1 MTEEKTQ
8 NEQKNTVGTVGMRF
22 SISWLVALIFILLWS
37 LCLIYE
43 ELVVLWVIMLIVW
56 GVLWLFSLWFLNFLT
71 WFILW
76 IIGLFYKPRGK
87 ARVAVLIPILFVVIP
102 SIAICTY
109 VWSSIKTPTTQ
120 FTDWIKVEF
129 ENIDDENF
137 DNDRFNAITNEE
149 FNNIRASL
157 TEEEFKTLLE
167 NSTWSNTLEKWA
179 YVLFGLLQQGF
190 ENSLERYN
198 NELPEVDENDE
209 NELDEVVD
217 EDSNNEEDEIETN
230 EVEVEN
236 DESSLQNEK
245 DDIDEI
251 INILE

>member
-8 NEQKNTVGTVGMRF
+8 NEQKNTVGTIGMRF
-22 SISWLVALIFILLWS
+22 SIIWLVALITVFFIR
-37 LCLIYE
+37 
-43 ELVVLWVIMLIVW
+43 
-56 GVLWLFSLWFLNFLT
+56 LWLPLLLVWL
-71 WFILW
+71 ILW

-87 ARVAVLIPILFVVIP
+87 ARVAVSIPLVVF
-102 SIAICTY
+102 IALASVVCY

-198 NELPEVDENDE
+198 NELSEVDENNE

-217 EDSNNEEDEIETN
+217 EDSNNEENEIETN

-245 DDIDEI
+245 NDIDEI
-251 INILE
+251 LNILE

>member
-22 SISWLVALIFILLWS
+22 SIIWLIALITVFFIR
-37 LCLIYE
+37 
-43 ELVVLWVIMLIVW
+43 
-56 GVLWLFSLWFLNFLT
+56 LWLPLLLV

-87 ARVAVLIPILFVVIP
+87 ARVAVSIPLVVF
-102 SIAICTY
+102 IALASVVCY

-157 TEEEFKTLLE
+157 TEEEFETLLE

-251 INILE
+251 LNILE

>member
-1 MTEEKTQ
+1 MLDFSLIKTNLLASKFFIFIFYKMTEEIKAQ
-8 NEQKNTVGTVGMRF
+8 NEQKNTVATIGMWF
-22 SISWLVALIFILLWS
+22 SIIWLVLLI
-37 LCLIYE
+37 
-43 ELVVLWVIMLIVW
+43 
-56 GVLWLFSLWFLNFLT
+56 T
-71 WFILW
+71 WFWLPLLVIWLILG
-76 IIGLFYKPRGK
+76 IVGLFNKPRWK
-87 ARVAVLIPILFVVIP
+87 ARVAVCIPLVVFVALA
-102 SIAICTY
+102 SIACY

-149 FNNIRASL
+149 FNNIRASI

-198 NELPEVDENDE
+198 NELPEVDENNE

-245 DDIDEI
+245 NDIDEI
-251 INILE
+251 LNILE

>member
-8 NEQKNTVGTVGMRF
+8 NEQKNTVGTAGMRF
-22 SISWLVALIFILLWS
+22 SIIWLIALITVFFIR
-37 LCLIYE
+37 
-43 ELVVLWVIMLIVW
+43 
-56 GVLWLFSLWFLNFLT
+56 LWLPLLLV

-87 ARVAVLIPILFVVIP
+87 ARVAVSIPLVVF
-102 SIAICTY
+102 IALASVVCY

-198 NELPEVDENDE
+198 NELSEVDENNE

-217 EDSNNEEDEIETN
+217 EDSNNEEDEIDTN

-251 INILE
+251 LNILE

>member
-8 NEQKNTVGTVGMRF
+8 NEQKNTVGTAGMRF
-22 SISWLVALIFILLWS
+22 SIIWLIALITVFFIR
-37 LCLIYE
+37 
-43 ELVVLWVIMLIVW
+43 
-56 GVLWLFSLWFLNFLT
+56 LWLPLLLV

-87 ARVAVLIPILFVVIP
+87 ARIAVSIPLVVF
-102 SIAICTY
+102 IALASVVCY

-198 NELPEVDENDE
+198 NELPEVDENNE

-217 EDSNNEEDEIETN
+217 EDINNEEDEIETN

-251 INILE
+251 LNILE

>member
-22 SISWLVALIFILLWS
+22 SIIWLVALITVFFIR
-37 LCLIYE
+37 
-43 ELVVLWVIMLIVW
+43 
-56 GVLWLFSLWFLNFLT
+56 LWLPLLLV

-87 ARVAVLIPILFVVIP
+87 ARVAVSIPLVVF
-102 SIAICTY
+102 IALASVVCY

-198 NELPEVDENDE
+198 NELSEVDENNE

-217 EDSNNEEDEIETN
+217 EDSNNEENEIETN

-245 DDIDEI
+245 NDIDEI
-251 INILE
+251 LNILE

>member
-8 NEQKNTVGTVGMRF
+8 NEQKNTVGTIGMRF
-22 SISWLVALIFILLWS
+22 SIIWLVALITVFFIR
-37 LCLIYE
+37 
-43 ELVVLWVIMLIVW
+43 
-56 GVLWLFSLWFLNFLT
+56 LWLPLLLVWL
-71 WFILW
+71 ILW

-87 ARVAVLIPILFVVIP
+87 ARVAVSIPLVVF
-102 SIAICTY
+102 IALASVVCY

-137 DNDRFNAITNEE
+137 DNNRFNAITNEE

-179 YVLFGLLQQGF
+179 YVLFGLLQQGL

-198 NELPEVDENDE
+198 NELPEVDENNE

-236 DESSLQNEK
+236 DESSLQDEK

-251 INILE
+251 LNILE

>member
-22 SISWLVALIFILLWS
+22 SIIWLVALITVFFIR
-37 LCLIYE
+37 
-43 ELVVLWVIMLIVW
+43 
-56 GVLWLFSLWFLNFLT
+56 LWLPLLLVWL
-71 WFILW
+71 ILW

-87 ARVAVLIPILFVVIP
+87 ARVAVSIPLVVF
-102 SIAICTY
+102 IALASVVCY

-157 TEEEFKTLLE
+157 TEEEFETLLE

-198 NELPEVDENDE
+198 NELPEVDENNE
-209 NELDEVVD
+209 NEIDEVVD

-251 INILE
+251 LNILE

>member
-22 SISWLVALIFILLWS
+22 SIIWLVALITVFFIR
-37 LCLIYE
+37 
-43 ELVVLWVIMLIVW
+43 
-56 GVLWLFSLWFLNFLT
+56 LWLPLLLVWL
-71 WFILW
+71 ILW

-87 ARVAVLIPILFVVIP
+87 ARVAVSIPLVVF
-102 SIAICTY
+102 IALASVVCY

-251 INILE
+251 LNILE

>member
-22 SISWLVALIFILLWS
+22 SIIWLIALITVFFIR
-37 LCLIYE
+37 
-43 ELVVLWVIMLIVW
+43 
-56 GVLWLFSLWFLNFLT
+56 LWLPLLLV

-87 ARVAVLIPILFVVIP
+87 ARVAVSIPLVVF
-102 SIAICTY
+102 IALASVVCY

-198 NELPEVDENDE
+198 NELPELDENDE
-209 NELDEVVD
+209 NEIDEVVD
-217 EDSNNEEDEIETN
+217 EDSNNEESEIETN

>member
-8 NEQKNTVGTVGMRF
+8 NEQKNTVGTIGMRF
-22 SISWLVALIFILLWS
+22 SIIWLIALITVFFIR
-37 LCLIYE
+37 
-43 ELVVLWVIMLIVW
+43 
-56 GVLWLFSLWFLNFLT
+56 LWLPLLLV

-87 ARVAVLIPILFVVIP
+87 ARVAVSIPLVVF
-102 SIAICTY
+102 IALASVVCY

-198 NELPEVDENDE
+198 NELSEVDENNE

-217 EDSNNEEDEIETN
+217 EDSNNEENEIETN

-251 INILE
+251 LNILE

>member
-22 SISWLVALIFILLWS
+22 SIIWLIALITVFFIR
-37 LCLIYE
+37 
-43 ELVVLWVIMLIVW
+43 
-56 GVLWLFSLWFLNFLT
+56 LWLPLLLV

-87 ARVAVLIPILFVVIP
+87 ARVAVSIPLVVF
-102 SIAICTY
+102 IALASVVCY

-245 DDIDEI
+245 NDIDEI
-251 INILE
+251 LNILE

>member
-22 SISWLVALIFILLWS
+22 SIIWLVALITVFFIR
-37 LCLIYE
+37 
-43 ELVVLWVIMLIVW
+43 
-56 GVLWLFSLWFLNFLT
+56 LWLPLLLV

-76 IIGLFYKPRGK
+76 IIGLFYKPRRK
-87 ARVAVLIPILFVVIP
+87 ARVAVSIPLVVF
-102 SIAICTY
+102 IALASVVCY

-251 INILE
+251 LNILE

>member
-22 SISWLVALIFILLWS
+22 SIIWLVALITVFFIR
-37 LCLIYE
+37 
-43 ELVVLWVIMLIVW
+43 
-56 GVLWLFSLWFLNFLT
+56 LWLPLLLV

-87 ARVAVLIPILFVVIP
+87 ARVAVSIPLVVF
-102 SIAICTY
+102 IALASVVCY

-120 FTDWIKVEF
+120 FTDWIKIEF

-198 NELPEVDENDE
+198 NELPEVDENNE

-245 DDIDEI
+245 NDIDEI
-251 INILE
+251 LNILE

>member
-1 MTEEKTQ
+1 MAEEFQTQ

-22 SISWLVALIFILLWS
+22 SIIWLIALITVFFIR
-37 LCLIYE
+37 
-43 ELVVLWVIMLIVW
+43 
-56 GVLWLFSLWFLNFLT
+56 LWLPLLLV

-87 ARVAVLIPILFVVIP
+87 ARVAVSIPLVVF
-102 SIAICTY
+102 IALASVVCY

-251 INILE
+251 LNILE

>member
-22 SISWLVALIFILLWS
+22 SIIWLVALITVFFIR
-37 LCLIYE
+37 
-43 ELVVLWVIMLIVW
+43 
-56 GVLWLFSLWFLNFLT
+56 LWLPLLLVWL
-71 WFILW
+71 ILW

-87 ARVAVLIPILFVVIP
+87 ARVAVSIPLVVF
-102 SIAICTY
+102 IALASVVCY

-198 NELPEVDENDE
+198 NELPEVDENNE

-245 DDIDEI
+245 NDIDEI
-251 INILE
+251 LNILE

>member
-22 SISWLVALIFILLWS
+22 SIIWLIALITVFFIR
-37 LCLIYE
+37 
-43 ELVVLWVIMLIVW
+43 
-56 GVLWLFSLWFLNFLT
+56 LWLPLLLV

-87 ARVAVLIPILFVVIP
+87 ARVAVSIPLVVF
-102 SIAICTY
+102 IALASVVCY

-198 NELPEVDENDE
+198 NELSEVDENNE

-217 EDSNNEEDEIETN
+217 EDSNNEENEIETN

-245 DDIDEI
+245 NDIDEI
-251 INILE
+251 LNILE

>member
-8 NEQKNTVGTVGMRF
+8 NEQKNTVGTIGMRF
-22 SISWLVALIFILLWS
+22 SIIWLVALITVFFIR
-37 LCLIYE
+37 
-43 ELVVLWVIMLIVW
+43 
-56 GVLWLFSLWFLNFLT
+56 LWLPLLLVWL
-71 WFILW
+71 ILW

-87 ARVAVLIPILFVVIP
+87 ARVAVSIPLVVF
-102 SIAICTY
+102 IALASVVCY

-245 DDIDEI
+245 NDIDEI
-251 INILE
+251 LNILE

>member
-22 SISWLVALIFILLWS
+22 SIIWLIALITVFFIR
-37 LCLIYE
+37 
-43 ELVVLWVIMLIVW
+43 
-56 GVLWLFSLWFLNFLT
+56 LWLPLLLV

-87 ARVAVLIPILFVVIP
+87 ARVAVSIPLVVF
-102 SIAICTY
+102 IALASVVCY

-137 DNDRFNAITNEE
+137 DNDRFNVITNEE

-198 NELPEVDENDE
+198 NELPEVDENNE
-209 NELDEVVD
+209 NEIDEVVD
-217 EDSNNEEDEIETN
+217 EEDNNEEDVIETD

-251 INILE
+251 LNILE

>member
-22 SISWLVALIFILLWS
+22 SIIWLIALITVFFIR
-37 LCLIYE
+37 
-43 ELVVLWVIMLIVW
+43 
-56 GVLWLFSLWFLNFLT
+56 LWLPLLLV

-87 ARVAVLIPILFVVIP
+87 ARVAVSIPLVVF
-102 SIAICTY
+102 IALASVVCY

-198 NELPEVDENDE
+198 NELPEVDENNE
-209 NELDEVVD
+209 NEIDEVVD

-251 INILE
+251 LNILE

>member
-8 NEQKNTVGTVGMRF
+8 NEQKNTVGTAGMRF
-22 SISWLVALIFILLWS
+22 SIIWLIALITVFFIR
-37 LCLIYE
+37 
-43 ELVVLWVIMLIVW
+43 
-56 GVLWLFSLWFLNFLT
+56 LWLPLLLV

-87 ARVAVLIPILFVVIP
+87 ARIAVSIPLVVF
-102 SIAICTY
+102 IALASVVCY

-149 FNNIRASL
+149 FNNIRASI

-198 NELPEVDENDE
+198 NELPEISEDDSLMDDEDESDEDDEFTDQEDVIVESDTDENNEDFSVDEKND
-209 NELDEVVD
+209 
-217 EDSNNEEDEIETN
+217 IE
-230 EVEVEN
+230 
-236 DESSLQNEK
+236 
-245 DDIDEI
+245 EI
-251 INILE
+251 IDILE

>member
-8 NEQKNTVGTVGMRF
+8 NEQKNTVGTIGMRF
-22 SISWLVALIFILLWS
+22 SIIWLIALITVFFIR
-37 LCLIYE
+37 
-43 ELVVLWVIMLIVW
+43 
-56 GVLWLFSLWFLNFLT
+56 LWLPLLLV

-87 ARVAVLIPILFVVIP
+87 ARVAVSIPLVVF
-102 SIAICTY
+102 IALASVVCY

-179 YVLFGLLQQGF
+179 YVLFGLLQQGV

-198 NELPEVDENDE
+198 NELPELDENDE
-209 NELDEVVD
+209 NEIDEVVD
-217 EDSNNEEDEIETN
+217 EDSNNEENEIETN

-251 INILE
+251 LNILE